1 MNRTCLEMG
10 KNNRLSVSGLLVG
23 TLFFA
28 FSLTPSLMPRDD
40 WMQGVTAGLS
50 LAAGYAVGVFGRW
63 VWDYLGL
70 PTPPARVH
78 RTLQLVSAAIC
89 GAVAVTF
96 LLQADEWQN
105 SIRYLMGMEE
115 RAGVRI
121 LIVGSVALVLFV
133 GVLLVARLFKWT
145 FSFLSYRLP
154 PFIPRRV
161 SQLLGLLVAF
171 ILFWSVINGI
181 IFRIAL
187 RIADRSFQEI
197 DALLDPEMEK
207 PTGPLKTG
215 SSQSLV
221 DWVDIG
227 RQGRIFVSSGPT
239 AAELSAAVPTH
250 RVMEPLRVY
259 VGLNCAENPKARA
272 ELALRELIRVGAF
285 ERSMLVLIT
294 PTGTGWV
301 DAGSIDTVEVLHRGD
316 VASVAVQYSYLS
328 SPLSLMLN
336 AEYGVETATAVF
348 EAVYGYWT
356 QLPREARPAFY
367 LCGLSLGAL
376 NSDLSF
382 QVFDIIEDPFQG
394 VLWSGPPFRHETWQ
408 AVTRRR
414 DPGSPAWLPRFRG
427 GSVVRFANQE
437 TGLDALDSK
446 WGPFRIAFLQYASDS
461 ITFFEPA
468 SFYRKPEWMN
478 EPRGPDVS
486 PELGWYPIVTALSLI
501 ADMTAGSAPV
511 GYGHDFAPEHYF
523 DAWVALSEPAG
534 WNAGELQRLR
544 KIFSDRSAAVKSLS
558 SAGRANPGRG

>member
-1 MNRTCLEMG
+1 MKG
-10 KNNRLSVSGLLVG
+10 KHNSLSVSGLLVG

-63 VWDYLGL
+63 VWAYLEL
-70 PTPPARVH
+70 PTPPPH
-78 RTLQLVSAAIC
+78 LQRALQMVSAAIC
-89 GAVAVTF
+89 AAVAVTF
-96 LLQADEWQN
+96 LLQADEWQD
-105 SIRYLMGMEE
+105 SIRLLMGMEE
-115 RAGVRI
+115 RDGLRI
-121 LIVGSVALVLFV
+121 LIVGGAALVLFA
-133 GVLLVARLFKWT
+133 GLLLVARLFKWT
-145 FSFLSYRLP
+145 FFFLSYRLP
-154 PFIPRRV
+154 AFIPRRV

-171 ILFWSVINGI
+171 ILFWSVINGV
-181 IFRIAL
+181 IFKIAL
-187 RIADRSFQEI
+187 RLADRSFQEI
-197 DALLDPEMEK
+197 DALLDPEMEQ
-207 PTGPLKTG
+207 PTDPLKTG
-215 SSQSLV
+215 SSHSLV

-239 AAELSAAVPTH
+239 AAQLAAAAPTQ
-250 RVMEPLRVY
+250 RVLEPLRVY
-259 VGLNCAENPKARA
+259 VGLNSAENPKARA

-285 ERSMLVLIT
+285 ERSVLVLIT

-336 AEYGVETATAVF
+336 ADYGIETATAVF
-348 EAVYGYWT
+348 EAVYGHWT
-356 QLPREARPAFY
+356 QLPRQMRPAFF

-376 NSDLSF
+376 HSDQSF

-427 GSVVRFANQE
+427 GSVVRFANQQ
-437 TGLDALDSK
+437 TDLNAPDGK

-461 ITFFEPA
+461 ITFFEPS

-534 WNAGELQRLR
+534 WLPGDLERLR
-544 KIFSDRSAAVKSLS
+544 KIFSDRSAAIKSS
-558 SAGRANPGRG
+558 STTGSANAGGG